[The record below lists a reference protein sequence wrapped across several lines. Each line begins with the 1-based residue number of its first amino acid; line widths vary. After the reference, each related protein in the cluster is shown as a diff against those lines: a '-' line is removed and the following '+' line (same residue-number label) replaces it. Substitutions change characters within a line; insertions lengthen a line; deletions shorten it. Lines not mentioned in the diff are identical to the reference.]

1 MHNEKH
7 HRPHPSDV
15 PLYGGVSGAFL
26 PIPSFELTE
35 GIRLQRTY
43 AHVMAPYIL
52 AFGRAA
58 EGSPHPGPWK
68 SASGGLGFDIEFE
81 IVVPLGDRPTNFTRL
96 NTIWWIAALI
106 RLNQPCDLRVPVIS
120 TESFSIIAQE
130 LKEPTFWP
138 IEMTPRR
145 LTYIGGQTNTLE
157 LRTLK
162 WLADHWQRSSSLMD
176 IPSFNA
182 AFQAFDQASWSHD
195 VGSALLMLW
204 AAIEALFRP
213 GNRDIARTLS
223 ICIACYLEG
232 PDASRD
238 RLFARVRDLY
248 KLRGSTAHAAVT
260 PQTQTASAVF
270 EIGRRCFIKA
280 FDQCILPE
288 ASGLLNKWKS
298 KA

>member
-1 MHNEKH
+1 MRNEKH
-7 HRPHPSDV
+7 NRPHPSDV

-26 PIPSFELTE
+26 PAPSFELAE
-35 GIRLQRTY
+35 GIRLQSTY
-43 AHVMAPYIL
+43 AHIMAPYIL

-106 RLNQPCDLRVPVIS
+106 RLKQPCGLRVPVIS
-120 TESFSIIAQE
+120 TASFSVIAHE
-130 LKEPTFWP
+130 IEEPTFWP
-138 IEMTPRR
+138 VEMTPRR
-145 LTYIGGQTNTLE
+145 LNYIGGQANVLEISTLN
-157 LRTLK
+157 
-162 WLADHWQRSSSLMD
+162 WLAGHWQHSSGLMD

-204 AAIEALFRP
+204 ASIEALFRP
-213 GNRDIARTLS
+213 GGRDIARTLS
-223 ICIACYLEG
+223 VSIACYLEG
-232 PDASRD
+232 PGGSRD
-238 RLFARVRDLY
+238 RLFTRVRDLY
-248 KLRGSTAHAAVT
+248 KLRGSTAHAAIT
-260 PQTQTASAVF
+260 PDLQASGAVF
-270 EIGRRCFIKA
+270 EIARQCFIKA
-280 FDQCILPE
+280 FDQCILPD
-288 ASGLLNKWKS
+288 ASALLIDWKS